1 MSRKRIVIDLD
12 APAHGT
18 PAARSIARR
27 NRRWPRVLGIL
38 FVLMLVVVGVVAIAG
53 YFLWQYYRSTP
64 AYSLALMI
72 DAAQRNDLP
81 EFQKRLE
88 DEEIAKNMVNAVSEK
103 AAARYG
109 LALSNTVKAK
119 IDSTMPSV
127 LQEIKP
133 AIRDEV
139 AREIQTFATKSK
151 PQPFILLVVGVPSLM
166 TIKNEGDTAIASA
179 MINDRRFELAMRRS
193 DDGWKVTAFKDDV
206 VVQRIVDRVMT
217 QLPAIGQLDSQL
229 PLVKPNKRR
238 QRRR

>member
-1 MSRKRIVIDLD
+1 
-12 APAHGT
+12 
-18 PAARSIARR
+18 
-27 NRRWPRVLGIL
+27 
-38 FVLMLVVVGVVAIAG
+38 ML
-53 YFLWQYYRSTP
+53 
-64 AYSLALMI
+64 

-81 EFQKRLE
+81 EFQKRFD
-88 DEEIAKNMVNAVSEK
+88 DEEIARNMVNAVREK

-139 AREIQTFATKSK
+139 AREIQSFATKSK
-151 PQPFILLVVGVPSLM
+151 PQPFVLLVISVPSLL
-166 TIKNEGDTAIASA
+166 TIKNEGDTATASA
-179 MINDRRFELAMRRS
+179 MINDRRFELALRRS